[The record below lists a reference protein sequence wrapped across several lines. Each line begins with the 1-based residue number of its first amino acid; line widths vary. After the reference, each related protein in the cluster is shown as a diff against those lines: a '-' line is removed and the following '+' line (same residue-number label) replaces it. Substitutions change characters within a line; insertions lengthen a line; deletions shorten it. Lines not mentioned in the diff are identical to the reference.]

1 MAGRDTRNLLNG
13 IVAEIIKVGRL
24 IEGYQYE
31 DFYQDEKVYAS
42 VLGCMRAI
50 SEMEQAVPTMVRVKY
65 ALVPW
70 KELAAL
76 DAAITNADPVNRP
89 RLLWKISTE
98 TLPQIRPMIQNLI
111 EEMEK

>member
-1 MAGRDTRNLLNG
+1 MALLP
-13 IVAEIIKVGRL
+13 EIIKVGRL

-65 ALVPW
+65 ALVP
-70 KELAAL
+70 
-76 DAAITNADPVNRP
+76 
-89 RLLWKISTE
+89 
-98 TLPQIRPMIQNLI
+98 
-111 EEMEK
+111 

>member
-13 IVAEIIKVGRL
+13 IVAEIIKVGL
-24 IEGYQYE
+24 WIEGYQYE

>member
-50 SEMEQAVPTMVRVKY
+50 SEMEQAVPTMVRVKD